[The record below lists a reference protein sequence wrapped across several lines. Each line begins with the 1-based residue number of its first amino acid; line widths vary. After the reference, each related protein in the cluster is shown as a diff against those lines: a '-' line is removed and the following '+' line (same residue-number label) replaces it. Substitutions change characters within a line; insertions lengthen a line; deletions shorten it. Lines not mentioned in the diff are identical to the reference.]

1 MRSIFFDLLLFIILK
16 AFELYVFHTLILFQ
30 LFNKKYWINYFEHL
44 KLRKDLYYLYRRWIV
59 EFNEWAVI
67 LFIYSKLWF
76 FDYNSGNLK
85 KIININVILAFTSNR
100 PRIINLEHSAVSI
113 ILDNFVNAKRRE
125 THSLW

>member
-1 MRSIFFDLLLFIILK
+1 MGSIFFDLLLFIILK
-16 AFELYVFHTLILFQ
+16 AFELSVFHNLILFQ

-44 KLRKDLYYLYRRWIV
+44 KLRKDHYYLYTRWIV
-59 EFNEWAVI
+59 KFNEWAVI